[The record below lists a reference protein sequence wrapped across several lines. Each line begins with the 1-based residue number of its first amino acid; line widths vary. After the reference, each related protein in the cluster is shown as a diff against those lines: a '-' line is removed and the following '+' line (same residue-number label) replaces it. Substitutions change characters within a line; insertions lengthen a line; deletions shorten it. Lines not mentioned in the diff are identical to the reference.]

1 VWNSPAIAAAIRS
14 GPIVSAAPKRSSIV
28 NIDTKNVRHG
38 GPILRTSG
46 HSSMRHGTCTGCRW
60 LDLHVSSRKEEQH
73 MNRGPKAMLAVA
85 AIGLGLVAGGCADRK
100 TTVRRE
106 TETYRTPPRVVEEHT
121 VVTPPSDETTVIER
135 RRRTVEEDN

>member
-1 VWNSPAIAAAIRS
+1 
-14 GPIVSAAPKRSSIV
+14 
-28 NIDTKNVRHG
+28 
-38 GPILRTSG
+38 
-46 HSSMRHGTCTGCRW
+46 
-60 LDLHVSSRKEEQH
+60 

>member
-1 VWNSPAIAAAIRS
+1 
-14 GPIVSAAPKRSSIV
+14 
-28 NIDTKNVRHG
+28 
-38 GPILRTSG
+38 
-46 HSSMRHGTCTGCRW
+46 
-60 LDLHVSSRKEEQH
+60 
-73 MNRGPKAMLAVA
+73 MLAVA

-121 VVTPPSDETTVIER
+121 VVPSDETTVIER